1 MGKPPKISFYVH
13 NFWQTLTI
21 NWQNLCIK
29 WKKMKV
35 RKEKRDIGKAMWVL
49 LSRPFYWKMYQGQE
63 CKSLGCCNW
72 LKSHQNKVCELGVN
86 NPSLKN
92 TVLPSFNPSYNTLLR
107 YLFLLRHIKRDYCL
121 YETIPGRY
129 LSSSGTFVTQSKT
142 KSDLTCSC
150 HCFYFRLSIMGF
162 CFSLGCFFFP
172 PWRFEHGAQIA
183 TRMEKLQSW
192 LKLNNTEDLLVWLP
206 SSSNFYRT
214 PTAMWLW
221 CDLPVQHSHTSQSCF
236 ISPAKQ

>member
-1 MGKPPKISFYVH
+1 M
-13 NFWQTLTI
+13 
-21 NWQNLCIK
+21 
-29 WKKMKV
+29 
-35 RKEKRDIGKAMWVL
+35 RVL
-49 LSRPFYWKMYQGQE
+49 LSWPFYGKMYQGQE

-72 LKSHQNKVCELGVN
+72 LKSRQNKVCELGVN

-92 TVLPSFNPSYNTLLR
+92 TVLPSFNPSYNTSLR

-121 YETIPGRY
+121 YEIIPGRY
-129 LSSSGTFVTQSKT
+129 LSSSRTFVTQSKT

-150 HCFYFRLSIMGF
+150 HCFYFRLSILGF
-162 CFSLGCFFFP
+162 CFSSGVFFFFP
-172 PWRFEHGAQIA
+172 PWRSEHWAQIE

-192 LKLNNTEDLLVWLP
+192 LKLNDTEDLLVWLP

-221 CDLPVQHSHTSQSCF
+221 YDLPVQHSHTSQSCF